1 MVNLK
6 SIKKWKNLYLI
17 PPLNIQREV
26 KIGCKRSKII
36 DPTNS

>member
-6 SIKKWKNLYLI
+6 SIKKWKNLSLI